1 MDAVGPYRIIAMLGE
16 GKIVLA
22 SQSPRRAELLRAA
35 GFDFDI
41 QPANADETIHEG
53 ESPEAY
59 VRRVA
64 HAKAR
69 AVLPSSGTRIVI
81 AADTTVVVDGEILG
95 KPADDDDAARMLRAL
110 SGREHEVLT
119 AVTLA
124 GSGRPPITGL
134 EMTRVEFAQLSDE
147 EIAWY
152 VASGEP
158 MDKAGA
164 YAVQGLASRFV
175 TRIEGS
181 YSNVVGLPVAL
192 LYSMLLSFT
201 NRGNSAAPE
210 N

>member
-1 MDAVGPYRIIAMLGE
+1 MRLL
-16 GKIVLA
+16 LA

-41 QPANADETIHEG
+41 LPANADETVHPGEPPEG
-53 ESPEAY
+53 Y
-59 VRRVA
+59 VRRIA
-64 HAKAR
+64 DAKAR
-69 AVLPSSGTRIVI
+69 AVLPFAGDRIVL
-81 AADTTVVVDGEILG
+81 AADTTVVVGGAILG
-95 KPADDDDAARMLRAL
+95 KPVDADDAARMLRAL
-110 SGREHEVLT
+110 SGRRHDVMT

-124 GSGRPPITGL
+124 AAGREPL
-134 EMTRVEFAQLSDE
+134 SRVDVTRVEFTRLTDE

-152 VASGEP
+152 VRSGEP

-192 LYSMLLSFT
+192 VHSMLLSFVQS
-201 NRGNSAAPE
+201 RL
-210 N
+210 